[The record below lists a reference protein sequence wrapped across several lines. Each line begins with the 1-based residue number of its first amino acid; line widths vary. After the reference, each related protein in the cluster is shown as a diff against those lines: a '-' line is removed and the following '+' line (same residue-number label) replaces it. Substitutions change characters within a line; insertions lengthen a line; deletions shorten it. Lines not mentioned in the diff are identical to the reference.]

1 MCAQTGSLNTY
12 KHAFAPLQPHIHT
25 NTSSTAQ
32 INDWINHTHTVF
44 ACHPVC
50 FPFIR
55 QFQFPRLLKL
65 YQRFHRICIQQ
76 GHLSLHQEISLPRG
90 CLCCWNVNSPPV
102 GCIAIYICQ
111 YMLLRAIPWAKHAAH
126 SLSKPFF
133 PFYSGWFLLA
143 LIYSLT
149 GNKHTRSEFYSN
161 AQVFI

>member
-12 KHAFAPLQPHIHT
+12 KHAFVPLQPHIHT
-25 NTSSTAQ
+25 NTPSTAQ

-55 QFQFPRLLKL
+55 QVQFPRLLKL

-90 CLCCWNVNSPPV
+90 CVFAVEMSIVPQSDALQSTFVNTCCLEPYHEQSMQLV
-102 GCIAIYICQ
+102 Q
-111 YMLLRAIPWAKHAAH
+111 TF
-126 SLSKPFF
+126 FF
-133 PFYSGWFLLA
+133 PFTQVNSCWLWFIQ
-143 LIYSLT
+143 LISTWGL
-149 GNKHTRSEFYSN
+149 N
-161 AQVFI
+161 FIQMLKC